1 MEYKYK
7 LSPILIE
14 QALTLI
20 EFGNGGAQV
29 SIKLNNGSVFKEA
42 LLSNSTA
49 IIAMRGYN
57 DLPFNINEIVEIFQT
72 EEDQNP
78 IEKGNWEFWDEW
90 KQENKNT

>member
-7 LSPILIE
+7 LPPSLIE
-14 QALTLI
+14 QALTLV
-20 EFGNGGAQV
+20 EFGNGGTQV
-29 SIKLNNGSVFKEA
+29 TIKLNNGSVFKEA

-57 DLPFNINEIVEIFQT
+57 NLPFNINEIVEIFQT

-78 IEKGNWEFWDEW
+78 REKGNWEFWDEW